1 MTHYLCL
8 DDECLKKGFVVFKY
22 VAEKEL
28 HDVYFKNKRLKIM
41 ETATK

>member
-22 VAEKEL
+22 AAEKEL

-41 ETATK
+41 ET